1 MNYYSL
7 LRAKATKAII
17 KNSYTNNGAVGTV
30 KKLVE
35 MGYDIVSVFT
45 IADSIGV
52 DPIIGPVGSI
62 VISISKGA
70 LDIMF
75 ESFYENIDS
84 IADIMAALTSYGG
97 AGYNM
102 VEGADIYYANHG
114 ICITYRGFSLNGYT
128 DFSNLYSTYDSTT
141 IEGVIY
147 ETGH

>member
-1 MNYYSL
+1 
-7 LRAKATKAII
+7 
-17 KNSYTNNGAVGTV
+17 
-30 KKLVE
+30 

-84 IADIMAALTSYGG
+84 IAALISYGG

-102 VEGADIYYANHG
+102 VEGAD
-114 ICITYRGFSLNGYT
+114 
-128 DFSNLYSTYDSTT
+128 
-141 IEGVIY
+141 V
-147 ETGH
+147 

>member
-1 MNYYSL
+1 MNYYPL
-7 LRAKATKAII
+7 LRAKAII

-102 VEGADIYYANHG
+102 VEGAD
-114 ICITYRGFSLNGYT
+114 
-128 DFSNLYSTYDSTT
+128 
-141 IEGVIY
+141 V
-147 ETGH
+147 